1 VPLPNTPFM
10 NALWDPVA
18 KALKA
23 LYTGSDDPQK
33 ILDDTQKAAEDA
45 IAKMK

>member
-1 VPLPNTPFM
+1 M

-23 LYTGSDDPQK
+23 LYSGSDDPQK